1 MANAKQQQ
9 LLDRIASLEATVDRL
24 NNENIKLEILIKT
37 QNLQITQKDQVID
50 DNQLKISEFQEVL
63 HSETT
68 KKKEYELLSKKK
80 DEKIDELVKIQEFH
94 QKLNNDLAAERDS
107 YVKHIKALESDMN
120 LSLEKTRAHESNL
133 AQLNKEIAEKES
145 LKQQIEQMKAE
156 NQDQIQ
162 SLIEVNNSLSGRN
175 DDLQSAL
182 TNHLSQLESTHNE
195 KKNLETNL
203 ESVKQ
208 ELTITNDK
216 MKASMILPT
225 FSDYDI
231 VADVDSLL
239 SLKTKGWEVKIN
251 PSVELEKKLQQQT
264 ILVGITGLANRGKT
278 FLTNILCN
286 DKLPYGFHVKTKGL
300 SLKYSKQGDS
310 LASFLDSAGFE
321 TPVAFNKEE
330 YKTNDS
336 NIDQL
341 ARKKEILNDRNI
353 TEDFIQ
359 SYILETSN
367 VILIVVGQLSF
378 SDQKLIAKITQ
389 RYKKKNIFICHN
401 FFSIH
406 KLSDV
411 KPLIQSSILDAF
423 SVEPKIMDK
432 QIHKDQANK
441 NSTVYI
447 DYRTG
452 VNALETEP
460 IIHLVFAKDETEA
473 GEYFNE
479 TSTQYLINHIIA
491 QKIYKSYNLVESLL
505 QYTQNNLKTYV
516 DFQSAPTS
524 SNLLA
529 HDKNNNTLAF
539 KENVEFKLKPVE
551 YDVLG
556 ERKMIIENYSNVYEP
571 DYSIIYS
578 QEGVNLLYDVPNLSE
593 QSPEFQLEVTSDG
606 YFLTLTAKKLLEN
619 EVTSSATYVNNRKFG
634 SINQRIR
641 VGDVEKE
648 MEFGID
654 AQNPEKVPYKYANGV
669 LMVEVKYKKKVTR
682 NVIKFG
688 KK

>member
-1 MANAKQQQ
+1 
-9 LLDRIASLEATVDRL
+9 
-24 NNENIKLEILIKT
+24 
-37 QNLQITQKDQVID
+37 
-50 DNQLKISEFQEVL
+50 
-63 HSETT
+63 
-68 KKKEYELLSKKK
+68 
-80 DEKIDELVKIQEFH
+80 
-94 QKLNNDLAAERDS
+94 
-107 YVKHIKALESDMN
+107 
-120 LSLEKTRAHESNL
+120 
-133 AQLNKEIAEKES
+133 
-145 LKQQIEQMKAE
+145 
-156 NQDQIQ
+156 
-162 SLIEVNNSLSGRN
+162 
-175 DDLQSAL
+175 
-182 TNHLSQLESTHNE
+182 
-195 KKNLETNL
+195 
-203 ESVKQ
+203 
-208 ELTITNDK
+208 
-216 MKASMILPT
+216 
-225 FSDYDI
+225 
-231 VADVDSLL
+231 
-239 SLKTKGWEVKIN
+239 
-251 PSVELEKKLQQQT
+251 
-264 ILVGITGLANRGKT
+264 
-278 FLTNILCN
+278 
-286 DKLPYGFHVKTKGL
+286 
-300 SLKYSKQGDS
+300 
-310 LASFLDSAGFE
+310 
-321 TPVAFNKEE
+321 
-330 YKTNDS
+330 
-336 NIDQL
+336 
-341 ARKKEILNDRNI
+341 
-353 TEDFIQ
+353 
-359 SYILETSN
+359 
-367 VILIVVGQLSF
+367 
-378 SDQKLIAKITQ
+378 
-389 RYKKKNIFICHN
+389 
-401 FFSIH
+401 
-406 KLSDV
+406 
-411 KPLIQSSILDAF
+411 
-423 SVEPKIMDK
+423 MDK

-460 IIHLVFAKDETEA
+460 IIHLVFAKDETQA

-648 MEFGID
+648 MEFAID